1 MLNASGKPYET
12 LDVVEDRRDGK
23 LMRYVAIVAVGA
35 QIRQRSFWICNR
47 DCETIKRHATKW
59 ANNQR
64 AELLSIHNDSAE
76 RAAQISEAARIAEA
90 EEFARKQKLSM
101 ERVERGT
108 RCVRQAVSIYGK
120 GREGYWTGYVNVYG
134 QFTDG
139 DQ

>member
-12 LDVVEDRRDGK
+12 LDVVEDHRDGK

-47 DCETIKRHATKW
+47 DSEAIKRHATKW
-59 ANNQR
+59 ARNQR
-64 AELLSIHNDSAE
+64 AELLNVHNDSAE

-90 EEFARKQKLSM
+90 EEFARKQKLSV

-108 RCVRQAVSIYGK
+108 RCVRQAVSIYGR
-120 GREGYWTGYVNVYG
+120 GREGYWTGYLNVYG
-134 QFTDG
+134 NFTDG